1 LTLFVIPVHRARPPP
16 LDEDVDKLNVHDAHI
31 LSPEGG
37 GMILMKRCLLS
48 LDDGSDEEGTAML
61 VLSLKLE
68 RNHLLFSSV
77 CYLV

>member
-1 LTLFVIPVHRARPPP
+1 MFMMLISFHRGG
-16 LDEDVDKLNVHDAHI
+16 
-31 LSPEGG
+31 GG